1 MPKLSEVSRRHPS
14 YCDCSE
20 SGVYSVWD
28 GFEGSW

>member
-1 MPKLSEVSRRHPS
+1 MPKLSEVYRRRLS

-20 SGVYSVWD
+20 SDVYSASD